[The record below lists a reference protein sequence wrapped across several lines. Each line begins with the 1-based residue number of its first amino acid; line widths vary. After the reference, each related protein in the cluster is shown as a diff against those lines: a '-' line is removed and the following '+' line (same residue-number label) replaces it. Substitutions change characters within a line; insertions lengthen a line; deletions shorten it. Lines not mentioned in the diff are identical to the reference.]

1 MINLP
6 QNKERNKMIF
16 VKEPYE
22 FIKGKY
28 KLNLLA
34 LKILALIFTKIN
46 PDDEKFK
53 EYEISVKEIQR
64 KIGKNYGNSYK
75 YIKDTILDLMKIT
88 LQLEDEKEWRAFNIL
103 VEPTLKK
110 GDGKIKFWIS
120 PSILELLKKS
130 KHYLKY
136 NVEVL
141 VYFNSSYALRLYKI
155 LRDRFEINKKFNNF
169 SSYEIG
175 LDTLIDLLQVPYKR
189 YSNIKQKVINK
200 AIAEI
205 NKYSDIQVTYEEVK
219 KGRKVESII
228 FYIEENKKHT
238 TKEPKK
244 IEKPKKANKEEQK
257 KENDALKAFR
267 KEIIAKYNNS
277 DKYFMIDDKTFKIK
291 EELLFVDDEALKAS
305 EAIKWWKYIYKNKD
319 KIKEVD
325 PIEEEKRAKELFYKE
340 LNDRYVGE
348 EVEIPIS
355 GGELIKAKI
364 LKILPGQSEELK
376 VMFKGENGKFY
387 AQEMSLNSLKN
398 LSI

>member
-53 EYEISVKEIQR
+53 EYEISVKEIQE
-64 KIGKNYGNSYK
+64 KTGKNYGNSYK

-88 LQLEDEKEWRAFNIL
+88 LQLEDEKEWKAFNIL
-103 VEPTLKK
+103 VDPTLKK

-155 LRDRFEINKKFNNF
+155 LRDRFEINKKFNNSF
-169 SSYEIG
+169 SYEIG

-205 NKYSDIQVTYEEVK
+205 NKYSDIYVTYNEIKE
-219 KGRKVESII
+219 GRKVESII
-228 FYIEENKKHT
+228 FYIEENKKN
-238 TKEPKK
+238 TKNKRQK
-244 IEKPKKANKEEQK
+244 TEKPKKAKEEQK
-257 KENDALKAFR
+257 KENDTLKAFR
-267 KEIIAKYNNS
+267 KEIIAKYNNT
-277 DKYFMIDDKTFKIK
+277 DKYFIIDDKTFKIK
-291 EELLFVDDEALKAS
+291 ENLLFVDDNALKAS
-305 EAIKWWKYIYKNKD
+305 EALSWWKYIYKNKD
-319 KIKEVD
+319 KIQEID
-325 PIEEEKRAKELFYKE
+325 PSEEEKRAKELFYKE

-348 EVEIPIS
+348 EVEIPIV
-355 GGELIKAKI
+355 GGELIKAKVI
-364 LKILPGQSEELK
+364 KILPGQSKELK
-376 VMFKGENGKFY
+376 VMFKGKNGKFY

-398 LSI
+398 LFI

>member
-1 MINLP
+1 MVKFPLKRGQMIWIREP
-6 QNKERNKMIF
+6 AEF
-16 VKEPYE
+16 VKAKHNLSAFEQKIVSFLFSKIDPLNDKPFTEYKIAINE
-22 FIKGKY
+22 IKEVFNKDYGEIYNVVKNSFR
-28 KLNLLA
+28 KLLSIRIEVEDEEKWQL
-34 LKILALIFTKIN
+34 FTIVA
-46 PDDEKFK
+46 DT
-53 EYEISVKEIQR
+53 
-64 KIGKNYGNSYK
+64 
-75 YIKDTILDLMKIT
+75 TILK
-88 LQLEDEKEWRAFNIL
+88 R
-103 VEPTLKK
+103 
-110 GDGKIKFWIS
+110 DGVIKFFIS
-120 PSILELLKKS
+120 PNFLDLLKKS

-136 NVEVL
+136 DITIL
-141 VYFNSSYALRLYKI
+141 TYFVSKYSVKLYKI
-155 LRDRFEINKKFNNF
+155 FKDHWEINKKFNLGKHLEF
-169 SSYEIG
+169 SIEQFKEVLQLPKSYKYGKIKEKVLNIA
-175 LDTLIDLLQVPYKR
+175 LD
-189 YSNIKQKVINK
+189 
-200 AIAEI
+200 EI
-205 NKYSDIQVTYEEVK
+205 NKYSDIYVTYKEIK

-228 FYIEENKKHT
+228 FYIEENKKNT

-355 GGELIKAKI
+355 GGDFIKAKI